1 MIRIVHISSG
11 EHVITKLAEIVDK
24 NGEPLCF
31 KFIMPMNLTLIP
43 GEKDPEINFLP
54 WSPFSS
60 ASEYKVNFDK
70 IVTVAEPMDYVLDSY
85 LDIVQPKYPLLDPK
99 EFELYLQ
106 RRRERNG
113 R

>member
-43 GEKDPEINFLP
+43 GEKILRLI
-54 WSPFSS
+54 SCRG
-60 ASEYKVNFDK
+60 
-70 IVTVAEPMDYVLDSY
+70 VLS
-85 LDIVQPKYPLLDPK
+85 L
-99 EFELYLQ
+99 
-106 RRRERNG
+106 RRRNTK
-113 R
+113 